1 MSEYFL
7 SSHSNNLDLRS
18 STGSFWDGEPLQSVW
33 SLADCHGEPR
43 GRGWAGGADDDEG
56 FVEEEAEDLSVA
68 VLYDPEHSSVQ
79 QASSSSSSAPSTSSR
94 GDLRQRLSH
103 SPLPPPPPPPLLPP
117 PLPPPLL
124 QHPVQPSGASGPAAS
139 AGSSVA
145 DQAPAAVLGPDG
157 IPGWDKVQ
165 DLAEY
170 LVSLRQA
177 LYVDEQQVRGH
188 PSVDRSA

>member
-1 MSEYFL
+1 ME
-7 SSHSNNLDLRS
+7 DLYSQSARS
-18 STGSFWDGEPLQSVW
+18 LTLMENPEEEDGPVELM
-33 SLADCHGEPR
+33 
-43 GRGWAGGADDDEG
+43 DDEG

-68 VLYDPEHSSVQ
+68 VLYDPDHSSVQ
-79 QASSSSSSAPSTSSR
+79 QAFSPSSSAPSTSSQ
-94 GDLRQRLSH
+94 GSLHQHLSQ
-103 SPLPPPPPPPLLPP
+103 SPLPPPVPSPLQRSVQPPLPPLQPPTVQRPADP
-117 PLPPPLL
+117 PLPPPLQPPL
-124 QHPVQPSGASGPAAS
+124 QRPVQPSGASGPATS

-177 LYVDEQQVRGH
+177 LYLDQQQVRGH
-188 PSVDRSA
+188 PPLERSS